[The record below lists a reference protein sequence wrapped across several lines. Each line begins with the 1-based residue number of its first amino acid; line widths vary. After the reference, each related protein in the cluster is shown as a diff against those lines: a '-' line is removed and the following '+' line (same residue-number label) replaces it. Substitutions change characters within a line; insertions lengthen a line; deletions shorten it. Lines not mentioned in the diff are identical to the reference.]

1 MTEKT
6 EKNVENVTEGGAEA
20 LLEQV
25 RLLALELHPKS
36 SRSLRMTLDSAL
48 DRELGFDSLSRV
60 ELLLRL
66 ERIYGISL
74 SEQLLVAAE
83 TPRDLWRAVQ
93 AANVTGRP
101 QPAAQTRTVPLD
113 ALAEVPYMVQTLPE
127 MLDWHVRHHA
137 ERPHVY
143 LYGEND
149 EVETITYGMLN
160 DGARA
165 MAIGLQ
171 ERGLLPGQSVAIML
185 PTSRDYLFSFFGILL
200 AGGIPVPIYPPLR
213 PSQIEDHLRRHAKI
227 LANAETVLLITVSEA
242 KRVGQL
248 LQGQVNSL
256 RKVVTPSQLT
266 ISADNL
272 SSPPIGA
279 QDIAFLQYTSG
290 STGQP
295 KGVILT
301 HADLLANIRAMG
313 EAVQV
318 DSTDVF
324 ISWLPLYH
332 DMGLIGAWLGSLYH
346 GMSLV
351 LMSPLAF
358 LTRPSRWLWTV
369 HKHRGTLIAAPNF
382 AYELCLSKV
391 ADSDI
396 EGLDLGSLRMAFN
409 GAEPVSPN
417 TIRRFNERFAP
428 YGFREQVMAP
438 VFGLAECAVGLAFP
452 PPGRG
457 PVIERIER
465 ETFITRGKA
474 ILVSDEAQDVT
485 QDDTTRDGTQE
496 VLEFVACGQP
506 LPGYQMRI
514 VDEAGRELPERE
526 QGRLEFQGPSATSG
540 YLHNPEA
547 TQRLFDGD
555 WLDSGDLAYIAEGDV
570 YLTGRVK
577 DIIIR
582 GGRNIYPHE
591 LEEVVG
597 DISGIR
603 KGCVAVFGSTD
614 HASGTERLIVVAE
627 TRERD
632 DALQQELQAQILA
645 KTTDLLG
652 LPPDEVVLAV
662 PHTVLKTSSGK
673 IRRSAVR
680 ELFETQ
686 RLDHK
691 PRAVWWQVV
700 RLSLSSLRP
709 RLRSLRRR
717 LLDTTF
723 AVYAHF
729 IFWLLAPPVWLLI
742 AILPRPSWRWTVM
755 RHSARLLFRL
765 TGIAIS
771 VEGLEQLPQ
780 GQTCVIV
787 SNHASY
793 LDGVMLLAVLPIDF
807 AFVAKSELEKQ
818 FIPRLFLR
826 RIGALFVERFDK
838 QRGVADARRT
848 MQTVQAGRSLMLFP
862 EGTFTRMPGLL
873 SFHMGAFVSAA
884 EAGVPLVPVTIRGS
898 RSLLRAGSLFPRRS
912 RIHIIVS
919 SPILPQG
926 SDWAAAVKLRDA
938 GRAALLSHLGEPD
951 LAQEKSPV

>member
-1 MTEKT
+1 MMTEKT
-6 EKNVENVTEGGAEA
+6 EKNVENVAEGGAEA

-66 ERIYGISL
+66 ERTYGISL

-93 AANVTGRP
+93 AANVIVRP
-101 QPAAQTRTVPLD
+101 QPSAQTRANNHTVALDELLD
-113 ALAEVPYMVQTLPE
+113 APYMVQTLPE
-127 MLDWHVRHHA
+127 MLDWHLQHHA
-137 ERPHVY
+137 QRPHVY

-227 LANAETVLLITVSEA
+227 LDNAETVILITVA
-242 KRVGQL
+242 QAQRVGQL
-248 LQGQVNSL
+248 LQGQVNAL
-256 RKVVTPSQLT
+256 REVVTAERLAVYTGSL
-266 ISADNL
+266 N
-272 SSPPIGA
+272 SPPIGA

-396 EGLDLGSLRMAFN
+396 EGLDLTSLRMAFN

-417 TIRRFNERFAP
+417 TIRRFSERFAP
-428 YGFREQVMAP
+428 YGFREQVMSP

-474 ILVSDEAQDVT
+474 IPVSDETQIVVQDG
-485 QDDTTRDGTQE
+485 TTRDDAHE

-506 LPGYQMRI
+506 LPGYQIRI

-540 YLHNPEA
+540 Y
-547 TQRLFDGD
+547 
-555 WLDSGDLAYIAEGDV
+555 
-570 YLTGRVK
+570 
-577 DIIIR
+577 
-582 GGRNIYPHE
+582 
-591 LEEVVG
+591 
-597 DISGIR
+597 
-603 KGCVAVFGSTD
+603 
-614 HASGTERLIVVAE
+614 
-627 TRERD
+627 
-632 DALQQELQAQILA
+632 
-645 KTTDLLG
+645 
-652 LPPDEVVLAV
+652 
-662 PHTVLKTSSGK
+662 
-673 IRRSAVR
+673 
-680 ELFETQ
+680 
-686 RLDHK
+686 
-691 PRAVWWQVV
+691 
-700 RLSLSSLRP
+700 
-709 RLRSLRRR
+709 
-717 LLDTTF
+717 
-723 AVYAHF
+723 
-729 IFWLLAPPVWLLI
+729 
-742 AILPRPSWRWTVM
+742 
-755 RHSARLLFRL
+755 
-765 TGIAIS
+765 
-771 VEGLEQLPQ
+771 
-780 GQTCVIV
+780 
-787 SNHASY
+787 
-793 LDGVMLLAVLPIDF
+793 
-807 AFVAKSELEKQ
+807 
-818 FIPRLFLR
+818 
-826 RIGALFVERFDK
+826 
-838 QRGVADARRT
+838 
-848 MQTVQAGRSLMLFP
+848 
-862 EGTFTRMPGLL
+862 
-873 SFHMGAFVSAA
+873 
-884 EAGVPLVPVTIRGS
+884 
-898 RSLLRAGSLFPRRS
+898 
-912 RIHIIVS
+912 
-919 SPILPQG
+919 
-926 SDWAAAVKLRDA
+926 
-938 GRAALLSHLGEPD
+938 
-951 LAQEKSPV
+951 

>member
-1 MTEKT
+1 MMTEKAEQNLEQT
-6 EKNVENVTEGGAEA
+6 TGYDAEA

-25 RLLALELHPKS
+25 RQLSKELHPKS

-60 ELLLRL
+60 ELLSRL
-66 ERIYGISL
+66 ERTYGVRL
-74 SEQLLVAAE
+74 SEQLLVTAE

-93 AANVTGRP
+93 AANVSSCSPPTV
-101 QPAAQTRTVPLD
+101 QIRTTSLGE
-113 ALAEVPYMVQTLPE
+113 LAELPYMVETLPE
-127 MLDWHVRHHA
+127 MLDWHLRHHA
-137 ERPHVY
+137 QRPHVH

-149 EVETITYGMLN
+149 EVETITYAMLSH
-160 DGARA
+160 GAQSIA
-165 MAIGLQ
+165 AGLQ
-171 ERGLLPGQSVAIML
+171 LRGLLPGQSVAIML

-200 AGGIPVPIYPPLR
+200 AGGIPVPVYPPLR

-227 LANAETVLLITVSEA
+227 LDNAETVILITVA
-242 KRVGQL
+242 QAQRVGQF

-256 RKVVTPSQLT
+256 REVVTAEQLA
-266 ISADNL
+266 INADTLNR
-272 SSPPIGA
+272 PPIGA

-313 EAVQV
+313 EAVQA

-358 LTRPSRWLWTV
+358 LTRPSRWLWTI

-396 EGLDLGSLRMAFN
+396 KELDISSLRLAFN

-417 TIRRFNERFAP
+417 TIRRFSKRFAP

-452 PPGRG
+452 PVGRG

-465 ETFITRGKA
+465 ETFITRGQA
-474 ILVSDEAQDVT
+474 IAVSDENQKAVQNAAAQD
-485 QDDTTRDGTQE
+485 

-506 LPGYQMRI
+506 LPGYQIRI

-540 YLHNPEA
+540 YLHNAEA
-547 TQRLFDGD
+547 TQRLFNGD
-555 WLDSGDLAYIAEGDV
+555 WLDSGDLAYIAGGDV

-577 DIIIR
+577 DVIIR

-591 LEEVVG
+591 LEELVG
-597 DISGIR
+597 NIDGIR

-614 HASGTERLIVVAE
+614 DKSATERLIVVAE
-627 TRERD
+627 TREPDAAARQ
-632 DALQQELQAQILA
+632 ALQAEILA
-645 KTTDLLG
+645 QTTDLLG
-652 LPPDEVVLAV
+652 LPPDEVVLV
-662 PHTVLKTSSGK
+662 SPHTVLKTSSGK
-673 IRRSAVR
+673 IRRAAVC

-686 RLDHK
+686 RIDQK
-691 PRAVWWQVV
+691 PRAVWWQLV
-700 RLSLSSLRP
+700 RLGLSTLRP
-709 RLRSLRRR
+709 RLRSLWRRTSD
-717 LLDTTF
+717 L
-723 AVYAHF
+723 AYASYAHL

-742 AILPRPSWRWTVM
+742 ILLPRVSWRWAVM
-755 RHSARLLFRL
+755 RRASRLLFGL
-765 TGIAIS
+765 TRTSIS
-771 VEGLEQLPQ
+771 VEGLEHLPRE
-780 GQTCVIV
+780 QTCVIV

-793 LDGVMLLAVLPIDF
+793 LDGVMLLATLPVKF
-807 AFVAKSELEKQ
+807 AFAAKSELEKQ
-818 FIPRLFLR
+818 FVPRLFLR
-826 RIGALFVERFDK
+826 RIGVQFVERFDK

-848 MQTVQAGRSLMLFP
+848 MQMVQDGRSLMLFP

-873 SFHMGAFVSAA
+873 PFHMGAFAAAA

-898 RSLLRAGSLFPRRS
+898 RSLLRAGSLFPRRVAI
-912 RIHIIVS
+912 RVIVS
-919 SPILPQG
+919 PPILPQG
-926 SDWAAAVKLRDA
+926 SDWTAAMKLRDA
-938 GRAALLSHLGEPD
+938 ARVALLTHLGEPD